1 MIKII
6 GITFAVAVAWT
17 FFQIG
22 DLKADFKEKTAY
34 YHCVRYS
41 GAITDL
47 EAIDADESCRLST
60 GYKGD

>member
-6 GITFAVAVAWT
+6 GIAFAVAVSWT

-60 GYKGD
+60 GYKGE

>member
-22 DLKADFKEKTAY
+22 DIKADFKEKTAY

>member
-60 GYKGD
+60 GYKGK

>member
-60 GYKGD
+60 GYKGE

>member
-41 GAITDL
+41 GATTDM
-47 EAIDADESCRLST
+47 ETVNADKDCRMYT

>member
-6 GITFAVAVAWT
+6 GIAFAVAVAWT
-17 FFQIG
+17 FSQIG
-22 DLKADFKEKTAY
+22 DLEADFKEKTAY

-60 GYKGD
+60 GYKGE